1 VIRFQKFSQVLE
13 NSTDLGGL
21 VEKLDHQ
28 RQIHEQVQQARG
40 VHAARPAE
48 TRDSAEHGHAA
59 HLLVVVQLGQQ
70 LIEQAPVDSQKRSN
84 APAAPPIA
92 IART

>member
-1 VIRFQKFSQVLE
+1 MDRSRMLE
-13 NSTDLGGL
+13 DVHEAGL
-21 VEKLDHQ
+21 
-28 RQIHEQVQQARG
+28 
-40 VHAARPAE
+40 AE
-48 TRDSAEHGHAA
+48 TRDSAEHGNAA
-59 HLLVVVQLGQQ
+59 YFLVVVQLGQQ